1 LFFFFF
7 FFGDKK
13 ATQVVVVFLC
23 PFYLLNAK
31 GVNRFFIITQKG
43 TMYLHNVR

>member
-13 ATQVVVVFLC
+13 ATQVVFFLC
-23 PFYLLNAK
+23 PFYYLNAK
-31 GVNRFFIITQKG
+31 GVNRFFITQKG
-43 TMYLHNVR
+43 TMVLT